1 MRLRSGDILVI
12 ATSNQKKIDE
22 FKLILKPYSLKIL
35 SLTDLNIPSPDETG
49 INFKDNALIKAL
61 ACTNHSA
68 CEWAVL
74 ADDSG
79 LCVRALGGQ
88 PGVFTDRWAGPEKD
102 YNHAMQK
109 LNDEVMAID
118 SPPDKRAEFV
128 CSLAFQFAR
137 HSNTLFFEG
146 RVEGELVWPTRGT
159 NNMSFDPIFMPNGFK
174 KTYAEMTL
182 QEKQKLSA
190 RRIATQKFIESC
202 VQA

>member
-109 LNDEVMAID
+109 LNDEVIQIKGLSLSVRSPSNLRATAILFSLKD
-118 SPPDKRAEFV
+118 VLKANLSGPRAV
-128 CSLAFQFAR
+128 L
-137 HSNTLFFEG
+137 
-146 RVEGELVWPTRGT
+146 
-159 NNMSFDPIFMPNGFK
+159 I
-174 KTYAEMTL
+174 
-182 QEKQKLSA
+182 
-190 RRIATQKFIESC
+190 I
-202 VQA
+202 